1 MRSAVTNNIAL
12 LIFANS
18 PEAERERK
26 VVGGSDEIFTL
37 LTEHSIKLARQLQ
50 IPFYHFT
57 EKEQVG
63 DSFGERYT
71 HAIKQIFE
79 LGYEGLITIGNDTP
93 ALNISHLK
101 DALNS
106 LKKGQT
112 ALGPSEDGG
121 FYLLAI
127 SRAAFFEEKFKT
139 VSWNTHK
146 VFAQML
152 KYLHEGRQEIQV
164 LQPLL
169 DLDTTEDIAKVV
181 AQSVIIPIGIY
192 KLLLRCSPKQKI
204 DIPLLKTPFPLSLR
218 GGVHT
223 RGSPAFSL

>member
-1 MRSAVTNNIAL
+1 MRSAAKNNIAL

-18 PEAERERK
+18 PEAERKRK
-26 VVGGSDEIFTL
+26 VVGASDEIFTL
-37 LTEHSIKLARQLQ
+37 LTQHSLKLAQQLQ

-57 EKEQVG
+57 EREQVG
-63 DSFGERYT
+63 NSFGERYT
-71 HAIKQIFE
+71 HAIRQLFDQ
-79 LGYEGLITIGNDTP
+79 GYDGLITIGNDTP
-93 ALNISHLK
+93 SLNISHLK
-101 DALNS
+101 TALNS

-127 SRAAFFEEKFKT
+127 SRAAFAEEQFKS

-146 VFAQML
+146 VFTQML
-152 KYLHEGRQEIQV
+152 KCLRKGRQEIDV

-169 DLDTTEDIAKVV
+169 DLDTTDDIAKVI
-181 AQSVIIPIGIY
+181 AQSIFIPIGIY
-192 KLLLRCSPKQKI
+192 KLLLRYSPKHNI
-204 DIPLLKTPFPLSLR
+204 DIPLLPTLFPLPLR
-218 GGVHT
+218 GSVHN